1 MTDRKN
7 RLTTKYH
14 MLSFKPLWILN
25 MGVWSF
31 LVICYLAIGASFS
44 FAQTGTV
51 RGFVYDKETGEPI
64 IFTNVYLKGTTF
76 GASTDVNGYYAIS
89 KVPPGNYSLTVTYL
103 GYDTLKLDITLKEN
117 QIFNKQLYLQKA
129 AVNLKTFEISAE
141 KQEQKTEVKMSVQK
155 ITPKE
160 IKQIPTI
167 GGEADIAQYL
177 QVLPGVIFTG
187 DQGGQLYIR
196 GGSPIQNKVLLD
208 GMVIYNPFHSIG
220 LFSVFDTDIIRNAD
234 IYTGGFN
241 AQYGGRISSVMDIRT
256 RDGNK
261 SRYSGRIGTS
271 AFGAR
276 ALLEGPL
283 IKPKELGGNSVSFVL
298 SAKKSYL
305 KESSRL
311 FYSYIDTAG
320 LPFNFTDLYGKIS
333 FNGSNGSK
341 VNVFGFNFSD
351 QVKWKALSDL
361 NWNTWGAGSNFVL
374 VPEKTPVLVEGNFA
388 YSDYR
393 IALEEGTLKPRT
405 SSISGFNMG
414 LNFTYFIKDDEIKY
428 GMEVLGFS
436 TKFDFFNEFNRNI
449 KQEENTTELAGYIK
463 YKLTYGK
470 LVFEP
475 SFRGHYYA
483 TFPNFSPEPRLG
495 IKYNITNFLRFKSAA
510 GLYSQNLISAN
521 SDRDVVNLFYG
532 FLSGPENLQKTFI
545 TESGKE
551 VEITHALQKAYH
563 AIAGFEVDLTKKLSL
578 NMEGYFKRFTQ
589 LSNLNRN
596 KIFEDTPD
604 NNSRPEI
611 LKKDFIIETGNAYGC
626 DFVFKYEY
634 KRLYF
639 WAVYSIAWVDR
650 WDGNITYYPV
660 FDRRHNVN
668 LVSTYTFGKDLN
680 WEASAR
686 WNLGSGFP
694 FTQTQGYYE
703 RYSFSEGINANYTTA
718 NGELGIQ
725 YAGLN
730 EGRLPYYHRL
740 DLNIKRIFPISENSI
755 IEATAGVTN
764 AYNRQNIFYFDRVRY
779 QRVDQLPFMP
789 NIGVVWTF

>member
-1 MTDRKN
+1 MISTHSGK
-7 RLTTKYH
+7 TKKRNIFFNPFSIIVFFAILFSTF
-14 MLSFKPLWILN
+14 LSQ
-25 MGVWSF
+25 S
-31 LVICYLAIGASFS
+31 SFS
-44 FAQTGTV
+44 QTATV
-51 RGFVYDKETGEPI
+51 RGFVYDKQSGEPV
-64 IFTNVYLKGTTF
+64 IFTNVYLKGTTY
-76 GASTDVNGYYAIS
+76 GAATDVNGYYVIS
-89 KVPPGNYSLTVTYL
+89 KVPSGTYNLVVTYL
-103 GYDTLKLDITLKEN
+103 GFDTLSIEISLKEN
-117 QIFNKQLYLQKA
+117 QILNKQLHLQKA
-129 AVNLKTFEISAE
+129 SINLKTFEISAE

-241 AQYGGRISSVMDIRT
+241 AQYGGRISSVMDVRT

-261 SRYSGRIGTS
+261 GRYSGRIGTS

-283 IKPKELGGNSVSFVL
+283 LKPKELGGNSISFIL

-320 LPFNFTDLYGKIS
+320 LPFNFTDLYSKIS

-341 VNVFGFNFSD
+341 VNVFGFNFAD
-351 QVKWKALSDL
+351 KVKWKALSDL
-361 NWNTWGAGSNFVL
+361 HWNTWGIGSNFVL

-388 YSDYR
+388 YSDYQ
-393 IALEEGTLKPRT
+393 ISLGEGELKPRT
-405 SSISGFNMG
+405 SSINGFNMG

-436 TKFDFFNEFNRNI
+436 TNFDFFNEFNRNI
-449 KQEENTTELAGYIK
+449 IQQENTTELAGYLK

-483 TFPNFSPEPRLG
+483 AFPKFSPEPRVGL
-495 IKYNITNFLRFKSAA
+495 KFNIANFLRFKLAA
-510 GLYSQNLISAN
+510 GVYSQNLISAN

-532 FLSGPENLQKTFI
+532 FLSGPENLQKSFVNENGDT
-545 TESGKE
+545 SL
-551 VEITHALQKAYH
+551 VTHKLQKANH
-563 AIAGFEVDLTKKLSL
+563 LIAGFEIDITKKLNF
-578 NMEGYFKRFTQ
+578 NMEGYYKQFTQ
-589 LSNLNRN
+589 LTNLNRN
-596 KIFEDTPD
+596 KIFEDNTD
-604 NNSRPEI
+604 NLSRPDAQ
-611 LKKDFIIETGNAYGC
+611 KKDFIIETGKAYGC
-626 DFVFKYEY
+626 DFVLKYDF
-634 KRLYF
+634 KRLYL
-639 WAVYSIAWVDR
+639 WAVYSIALVDR
-650 WDGNITYYPV
+650 WDGIITYAPV

-703 RYSFSEGINANYTTA
+703 RYSFTDGINANYTTT
-718 NGELGIQ
+718 NGNLGIQ
-725 YAGLN
+725 YAGVN
-730 EGRLPYYHRL
+730 QGRLPYYHRL
-740 DLNIKRIFPISENSI
+740 DLNLKRIFPISENSI

-764 AYNRQNIFYFDRVRY
+764 AYNRPNIFYFDRIRY
-779 QRVDQLPFMP
+779 QRVNQLPFMP
-789 NIGVVWTF
+789 NMGLVWTF